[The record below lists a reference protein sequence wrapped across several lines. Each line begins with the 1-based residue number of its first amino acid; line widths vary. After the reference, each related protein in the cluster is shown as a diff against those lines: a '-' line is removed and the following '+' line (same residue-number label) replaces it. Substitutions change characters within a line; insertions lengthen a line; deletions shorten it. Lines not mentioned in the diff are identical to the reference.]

1 MQDFSTSPREM
12 VASFWRNRSLIYAL
26 SKREVVGRYRGS
38 YFGILWS
45 FLNPLLML
53 SIYTF
58 VFSNIFK
65 AKWNVGDNSK
75 IEFALILFIGLIAYN
90 LFSECINRA
99 PSLILW
105 NANYVKKVV
114 FPLDILPW
122 VDICSALFHA
132 FISLF
137 VWLLAYLLFYGT
149 PKLSIFYLPLVL
161 TPFIFLVMGLSWVL
175 SSLGV
180 YLRDVSQFIGLL
192 TTMLMFLSPIFY
204 PASSFPE
211 GYRNLLYLNPLT
223 FVIEQMRE
231 ILFWGNTPDFLD
243 LSIFW
248 LMSSFFMWFGFIWFQ
263 KTRKG
268 FADVL

>member
-1 MQDFSTSPREM
+1 ML
-12 VASFWRNRSLIYAL
+12 ASLWRNHSLIYAL

-58 VFSNIFK
+58 IFSNIFK
-65 AKWNVGDNSK
+65 AKWNIHGDSK
-75 IEFALILFIGLIAYN
+75 IEFALILFIGLIIYN

-114 FPLDILPW
+114 FPLEVLPW
-122 VDICSALFHA
+122 VDLFSALFHT
-132 FISLF
+132 FISLL
-137 VWLLAYLLFYGT
+137 VWFLAYLMFYGAPNPT
-149 PKLSIFYLPLVL
+149 LLYLPLVL
-161 TPFIFLVMGLSWVL
+161 TPFIFLIVGLSWVL
-175 SSLGV
+175 TALGV

-204 PASSFPE
+204 PASAFPE
-211 GYRNLLYLNPLT
+211 AYRNLLYLNPLT

-231 ILFWGNTPDFLD
+231 ILFWGNAPDVIGLTV
-243 LSIFW
+243 FW
-248 LMSSFFMWFGFIWFQ
+248 LMSIFFMWFGFVLFQ
-263 KTRKG
+263 KARKG